1 MTDETPNAPAPQAD
15 APAAAPE
22 TAPVEALVLTP
33 PAAVPAVTTQQA
45 AVSTKVDD
53 ATAKQI
59 EQAVNSFVDALVS
72 LDPHSPEFQR
82 KVESVSQMGNQEIRR
97 SAEASNRFLDRPAA
111 AMDRGPLGGG
121 SKVSTSLVQLRR
133 QVEDLD
139 PTRQGLAGGRG
150 LLSHLPFGNRMKDY
164 FSKYQSAQHNLDAI
178 IQALY
183 HGQEEL
189 QRDNAAIE
197 QEKVNLWQ
205 MKGRLE
211 QYAYMA
217 NKLDEALDTRVRALE
232 LADAA
237 KAKTLQEDVLFY
249 VRQKHTDVLTQL
261 AVNMQGYLAL
271 DLVRKNNQELIKG
284 VDRATTTTVSALRTA
299 VIVAQALTNQKLVL
313 DQITALNT
321 TTSNLIESTSVL
333 LREQTGQVYSQ
344 AASATIDVQKL
355 QTAFNNIYATMDM
368 IDKFKVQALDNMRT
382 TVNTLQ
388 NEITKAQTYVE
399 RARTAE
405 IGQAQAARMTSG
417 TGDELVLPGGR

>member
-1 MTDETPNAPAPQAD
+1 MTDETPNASAPQAD
-15 APAAAPE
+15 AQAAAPAQE
-22 TAPVEALVLTP
+22 TVEALVLTP
-33 PAAVPAVTTQQA
+33 PAAVPAITTKQA
-45 AVSTKVDD
+45 DVSTKVDD

-59 EQAVNSFVDALVS
+59 EQAVNAFVDSLAT

-111 AMDRGPLGGG
+111 AMQTGPLGSGG
-121 SKVSTSLVQLRR
+121 NKVSTSLVQLRR

-164 FSKYQSAQHNLDAI
+164 FAKYQSAQKNLDAI

-211 QYAYMA
+211 QYSYMA
-217 NKLDEALDTRVRALE
+217 NKLDEALEAKVRTLE
-232 LADAA
+232 LSDPD
-237 KAKTLQEDVLFY
+237 KAKTMQEDVLFY
-249 VRQKHTDVLTQL
+249 VRQKRTDVLTQL

-321 TTSNLIESTSVL
+321 TTSNMIESTSVM
-333 LREQTGQVYSQ
+333 LREQTGVVYNQ

-368 IDKFKVQALDNMRT
+368 IDKFKVQALDNMKV

-388 NEITKAQTYVE
+388 TEVGKAQTYMDRV
-399 RARTAE
+399 RTAD
-405 IGQAQAARMTSG
+405 IGQAQAARLTS
-417 TGDELVLPGGR
+417 GDELSLPGGR